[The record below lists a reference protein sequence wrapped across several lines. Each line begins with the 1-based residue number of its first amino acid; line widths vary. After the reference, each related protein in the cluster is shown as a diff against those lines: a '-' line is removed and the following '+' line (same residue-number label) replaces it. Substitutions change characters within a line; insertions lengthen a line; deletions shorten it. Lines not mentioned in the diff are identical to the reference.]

1 MKDEFLG
8 ESYEGVVPQPME
20 GLHES
25 GPPPF
30 LTKTYD
36 IVEDVSTNQ
45 IISWSKGNNSF
56 IVWDHQAFSISLL
69 PRYFKHNNFSSFVRQ
84 LNTYGFRKVDPDKW
98 EFANEGFVRG
108 QRHLLKNI
116 RRRKT
121 TQPHTPQHA
130 QDPCVEV
137 GKFGL
142 DFEIDRLKRD
152 KQVLMVEVVKLRQQH
167 QNTRNTLQEMENRLQ
182 NTEQKQQHMMK
193 FLARAMQNPNF
204 MQQWVQQKEIEEAI
218 SKKRRLN
225 IDQGMTSNIVNV
237 EVDHELGY
245 VHEKCSVFVK
255 LEQKEYNE
263 ILELEV
269 SDLNLVMD
277 LKEQN
282 GSQRNV
288 EEKGIELESIDKG
301 IDEAFW
307 EEFLNEGTQE
317 NLVGFNN
324 EGDEDIDVLVKEFD
338 YLA

>member
-1 MKDEFLG
+1 MDQMKEFLG
-8 ESYEGVVPQPME
+8 EVVPQPME

-45 IISWSKGNNSF
+45 IISWSVGNNSF
-56 IVWDHQAFSISLL
+56 VVWDHQAFSISLL

-98 EFANEGFVRG
+98 EFANEGFLRG

-116 RRRKT
+116 RRKKT
-121 TQPHTPQHA
+121 TQPQTPQHA
-130 QDPCVEV
+130 LAPCLEV

-152 KQVLMVEVVKLRQQH
+152 KQILMVEVVKLRQQH
-167 QNTRNTLQEMENRLQ
+167 QNTRNTLQEMESRLQ
-182 NTEQKQQHMMK
+182 KTEQKQQHMMK
-193 FLARAMQNPNF
+193 FLARAMKNPNF
-204 MQQWVQQKEIEEAI
+204 MQQWVQQKELEEDI

-225 IDQGMTSNIVNV
+225 IDQGMSSDIVNV
-237 EVDHELGY
+237 EVAELGY
-245 VHEKCSVFVK
+245 AHHEECSAFVK
-255 LEQKEYNE
+255 LEEQEYTD
-263 ILELEV
+263 ILGLEV
-269 SDLNLVMD
+269 SDLDLAMD
-277 LKEQN
+277 IKEQS
-282 GSQRNV
+282 GSQRNID
-288 EEKGIELESIDKG
+288 EKGIELESRDKG

-307 EEFLNEGTQE
+307 EDFLNEGTQE

-324 EGDEDIDVLVKEFD
+324 VADEDIDVLVQEFD